1 MYSRSFGALYSA
13 VRLLVTNRRALLLI
27 VTAYAGLLTALYLF
41 VSTREATISQ
51 LLLTL
56 LSIAAAPALFFVLQS
71 ISVTYTSGGLIKRV
85 AIDSAKI
92 FIVSLPVIAVTVVAV
107 FGLNKLQTHLTIA
120 TTLRYLLVAVIAP
133 LVAIQL
139 WIASSTTG
147 LRSLVKSLGRVIKN
161 AFAPHSVVVYACG
174 FLIFAVAPFLLLRT
188 SITSERAWLEFS
200 LLVVKLAASATL
212 VLVGWITT
220 VGALSILSR
229 AE

>member
-13 VRLLVTNRRALLLI
+13 ARLLLTNRRALLMI

-41 VSTREATISQ
+41 VSTREATSSQ
-51 LLLTL
+51 LLLTF

-71 ISVTYTSGGLIKRV
+71 ISVNYASGGPIKRV

-92 FIVSLPVIAVTVVAV
+92 FIASLPVIAVTVFAV

-133 LVAIQL
+133 LFAIQL
-139 WIASSTTG
+139 WIASSTTE
-147 LRSLVKSLGRVIKN
+147 LRSLMNSLGRVIKN
-161 AFAPHSVVVYACG
+161 AFAPHSVVVYAFG

-188 SITSERAWLEFS
+188 SIASERAWLEFS

-212 VLVGWITT
+212 VLVGWVTT

-229 AE
+229 AD